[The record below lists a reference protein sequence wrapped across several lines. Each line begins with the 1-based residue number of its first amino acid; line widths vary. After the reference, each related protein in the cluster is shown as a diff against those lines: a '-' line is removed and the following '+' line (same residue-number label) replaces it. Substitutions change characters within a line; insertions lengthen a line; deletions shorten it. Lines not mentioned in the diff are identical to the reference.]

1 MLEKN
6 EEIRVFSNETT
17 MIADDLSV
25 NKIEDA
31 VTVVPG
37 KRKAFLSI
45 IGVIFCEK
53 LAHHQLFSIKKF
65 D

>member
-1 MLEKN
+1 
-6 EEIRVFSNETT
+6 

>member
-17 MIADDLSV
+17 MIADDHSV
-25 NKIEDA
+25 NEIEHA

-37 KRKAFLSI
+37 KRNRFLSI
-45 IGVIFCEK
+45 IRVIFCEK
-53 LAHHQLFSIKKF
+53 LAHHQLFSIKRI
-65 D
+65 